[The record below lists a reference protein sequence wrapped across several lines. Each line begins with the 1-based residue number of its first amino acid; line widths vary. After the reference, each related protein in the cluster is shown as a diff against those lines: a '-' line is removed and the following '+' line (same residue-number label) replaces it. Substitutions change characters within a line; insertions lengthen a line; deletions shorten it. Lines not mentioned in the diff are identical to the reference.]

1 VSEGP
6 GGDAPV
12 IVERRGPVLVVTL
25 NRPKR
30 RNAINGPMLDALGA
44 ALGSADRDAS
54 VRAVVLTGAQGAFCA
69 GLDLKAAAAGEVL
82 QGGGVGGRAGE
93 LDRSAAPPVLLHHLA
108 TPVIAAIDGPAAGYG
123 MDLALGCDLRVAS
136 PSARLLPAFTGRGLV
151 PESGGTWLLPRLVG
165 HARAAEILL
174 LGLELDAERLVSL
187 GLASEVCDDPLSRAV
202 EIAHGIAA
210 QAPLAVRATKRLLW
224 AGAEEGF
231 DVHVE
236 RVYLQLLALLGT
248 EDFAEGVRSFAE
260 RRPPRFEGR

>member
-1 VSEGP
+1 
-6 GGDAPV
+6 
-12 IVERRGPVLVVTL
+12 
-25 NRPKR
+25 
-30 RNAINGPMLDALGA
+30 
-44 ALGSADRDAS
+44 
-54 VRAVVLTGAQGAFCA
+54 
-69 GLDLKAAAAGEVL
+69 
-82 QGGGVGGRAGE
+82 
-93 LDRSAAPPVLLHHLA
+93 
-108 TPVIAAIDGPAAGYG
+108 
-123 MDLALGCDLRVAS
+123 LRVAS
-136 PSARLLPAFTGRGLV
+136 PSARLVPAFTGRGLV

-231 DVHVE
+231 DAHVE

-248 EDFAEGVRSFAE
+248 EDFAEGVRSFVE